1 MFGKT
6 EHWQT
11 ITPADEK
18 TPLAASA
25 PGPDYM
31 KFIPLLQEM
40 FAEFLGTGL
49 LVFFGCGAV
58 SSTQVGDTP
67 FNGNGILP
75 ISFAFGTTV
84 FVMAMCVGD
93 VSGGHFNSAVSTT
106 LALTNA
112 LPMWKLLPY
121 IFAQMMG
128 AIIFGGLLRGMTG
141 YSYKSGIAL
150 TNINPGQGLMFEI
163 MGTLIICLA
172 VLLIAVRPS
181 DGPKYTHPGFPI
193 GMAVCFAI
201 TVAGPFSGG
210 GLNQAR
216 TLGAV
221 IYQTDFWTTEA
232 GKHFYIYM
240 LGPLIASLLAP
251 LIALG
256 LYGKKAGL
264 SLPDMSKPPF

>member
-6 EHWQT
+6 A
-11 ITPADEK
+11 PDEK
-18 TPLAASA
+18 TPLAAPA
-25 PGPDYM
+25 PAPTYT
-31 KFIPLLQEM
+31 KFIPLLREM

-58 SSTQVGDTP
+58 SSTAGGL
-67 FNGNGILP
+67 NGGILQ
-75 ISFAFGTTV
+75 IAFAFGTTV
-84 FVMAMCVGD
+84 FVMAMCVAD
-93 VSGGHFNSAVSTT
+93 ISGGHFNSAVSTT
-106 LALTNA
+106 LALVNA

-128 AIIFGGLLRGMTG
+128 AIFFGGLLRGMTSAAV
-141 YSYKSGIAL
+141 YNSGIAL
-150 TNINPGQGLMFEI
+150 NNITAGQGLMFEV

-193 GMAVCFAI
+193 GLAVCFAI
-201 TVAGPFSGG
+201 TVAGPFTGA

-221 IYQTDFWTTEA
+221 IYQDGFWTTEA

-240 LGPLIASLLAP
+240 IGPLLASIIAP
-251 LIALG
+251 LIALC
-256 LYGKKAGL
+256 LYGKQAGL
-264 SLPDMSKPPF
+264 FEPDMSKPSF